1 MRQDHDIT
9 CEPPDDPVFEAD
21 VRSTFARLGRK
32 FDDETELLGAVSEA
46 LRKRYP
52 GISIRSRDAI
62 GSFAE
67 GERSAWHVF
76 RDSRRR
82 RPEPPAS

>member
-1 MRQDHDIT
+1 MRQDHQIT

-21 VRSTFARLGRK
+21 VRSTFVRLSGK
-32 FDDETELLGAVSEA
+32 FDDETQLLAAVAEA
-46 LRKRYP
+46 LRRRYP

-76 RDSRRR
+76 RDARRGR
-82 RPEPPAS
+82 SEPPAG

>member
-21 VRSTFARLGRK
+21 VRSTFVRLSRK
-32 FDDETELLGAVSEA
+32 FDDESQLLGAVAEA

-62 GSFAE
+62 GSFAA

-76 RDSRRR
+76 RDA
-82 RPEPPAS
+82 RPGGTRPPAS